1 MSLLKLEIKDAKT
14 SISKTGEGFEF
25 LGYHISDAG
34 KMIPVKATNQLTER
48 LEDLWLNSNETIE
61 KKLSK
66 GREIIGGWEQ
76 YYRGE
81 REMASIYEYVIA
93 ISLYPVETA
102 RKNLLTLQN
111 QRFQFDNIHKDITE
125 YLVHFWLKMKMP
137 VIALREYE
145 QYYQVLD
152 FDMEKIQKISDIYL
166 KELLQYY
173 HLTMIKDDDNML
185 TEIMQIYT
193 DIGCYN
199 KARKI
204 TEYERVMHEEKPVYT
219 ERSESHFS
227 NVTIQDDTDSGQ
239 AGIHIV
245 VNTFIG
251 INYLPF
257 HSFDKFV

>member
-14 SISKTGEGFEF
+14 SISKAGKGFEF
-25 LGYHISDAG
+25 LGYHISDTG

-102 RKNLLTLQN
+102 RKNLLILQN
-111 QRFQFDNIHKDITE
+111 QRFQFDNIHKDIAE

-137 VIALREYE
+137 VIALKEYE
-145 QYYQVLD
+145 QYY
-152 FDMEKIQKISDIYL
+152 
-166 KELLQYY
+166 
-173 HLTMIKDDDNML
+173 
-185 TEIMQIYT
+185 
-193 DIGCYN
+193 
-199 KARKI
+199 
-204 TEYERVMHEEKPVYT
+204 
-219 ERSESHFS
+219 
-227 NVTIQDDTDSGQ
+227 
-239 AGIHIV
+239 
-245 VNTFIG
+245 
-251 INYLPF
+251 
-257 HSFDKFV
+257 

>member
-1 MSLLKLEIKDAKT
+1 
-14 SISKTGEGFEF
+14 
-25 LGYHISDAG
+25 
-34 KMIPVKATNQLTER
+34 MIPVKATNQLTER

-93 ISLYPVETA
+93 ISLYPIETA

-111 QRFQFDNIHKDITE
+111 QRFQFDNIHKDIAE

-137 VIALREYE
+137 IIALKEYE
-145 QYYQVLD
+145 QYY
-152 FDMEKIQKISDIYL
+152 
-166 KELLQYY
+166 
-173 HLTMIKDDDNML
+173 HLAMIKDDDNIL

-204 TEYERVMHEEKPVYT
+204 TEYERVLHEEKPVYT

-239 AGIHIV
+239 AYHYLYKRKCMRKKYHI
-245 VNTFIG
+245 
-251 INYLPF
+251 
-257 HSFDKFV
+257 